1 MKYKALKNHFI
12 TLNSDQVFD
21 AGDGVIMIPEKNKK
35 VYIHWYN
42 DNDKMIATYTLQF
55 SSLITGKVK
64 LINAQQEQVQIH
76 CIQL

>member
-1 MKYKALKNHFI
+1 MKYKALKNQFI
-12 TLNSDQVFD
+12 KLDTEQFFD
-21 AGDGVIMIPEKNKK
+21 ANDGVVMIPEPNKK

-64 LINAQQEQVQIH
+64 LINAQQEQIQIH